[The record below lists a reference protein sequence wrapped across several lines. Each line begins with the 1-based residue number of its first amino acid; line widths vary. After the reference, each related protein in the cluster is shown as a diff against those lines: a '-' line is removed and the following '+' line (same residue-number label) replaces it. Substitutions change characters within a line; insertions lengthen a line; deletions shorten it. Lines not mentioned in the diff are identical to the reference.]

1 MSAQAV
7 GDLIPVLPKTE
18 LHVHIEGTLEP
29 EMMFEVAERNRV
41 EIPFRDVEAVRAAY
55 RFTDLQSFLDI
66 YYQGAA
72 VLQTEDDF
80 DDLMSAYLRR
90 AAADGVRHAE
100 IFFDP
105 QTHTERGIPFA
116 VFMDGFR
123 AAIAR
128 TGHQYGVT
136 AELILCFLRHL
147 GPDAAAETLTEA
159 EPHLEGVVAVGV
171 DSTEIGHPPEPYADV
186 YGRAGALGLR
196 TVAHAGEEG
205 PAAYIRGALD
215 ALRAERIDHGIRC
228 VEDPDLVKRLRD
240 ERIPLTL
247 CPISNVKIRQFERI
261 EDHVLPQLMD
271 AGVLIT
277 VNSDDP
283 AYFGG
288 YVADNYRAVANAFEL
303 GVADVVMLARNSIEA
318 SFLSNARK
326 AVLLDEVDRVAEGP
340 PRADRGR
347 KIDGTQEPETEPAG
361 GRGSTSR
368 TGRS

>member
-1 MSAQAV
+1 MDAVAV
-7 GDLIPVLPKTE
+7 GDLIPALPKAE

-29 EMMFEVAERNRV
+29 EMMFDVAERNRV
-41 EIPFRDVEAVRAAY
+41 KIPFRDVEAARAGY

-72 VLQTEDDF
+72 VLQIEDDF

-90 AAADGVRHAE
+90 ASADGVRHAE

-105 QTHTERGIPFA
+105 QIHTERGIPFA

-128 TGHQYGVT
+128 AGHEDGIT

-159 EPHLEGVVAVGV
+159 ESHLEGVVAVGV
-171 DSTEIGHPPEPYADV
+171 DSTELGHPPEPYADV
-186 YGRAGALGLR
+186 YGRARALGLR

-215 ALRAERIDHGIRC
+215 TLRAERIDHGIRC
-228 VEDPDLVKRLRD
+228 VDDPDLVKRLRD

-247 CPISNVKIRQFERI
+247 CPISNVKTQQFERM
-261 EDHVLPQLMD
+261 EDHILPRLID
-271 AGVLIT
+271 AGVVVTI
-277 VNSDDP
+277 NSDDP

-288 YVADNYRAVANAFEL
+288 YVADNYRAVADAFEF

-318 SFLSNARK
+318 SFLPNARK
-326 AVLLDEVDRVAEGP
+326 AELLDEVDRIAADP
-340 PRADRGR
+340 PPAD
-347 KIDGTQEPETEPAG
+347 
-361 GRGSTSR
+361 
-368 TGRS
+368 